1 MSDDLKKFGL
11 TRGEVKLQLTKEEDV
26 KEYPGRKNIRELVEK
41 GFTWSD
47 RIGELP
53 HMVIWGDIGAGK
65 THLLHYVRRKFRD
78 KTDFDIKVVEF
89 IFEPD
94 DKTIVGIYRKI
105 VYGLGKSFVKQLCLD
120 FFEELRKNTD
130 GEGNL
135 LLPTDGTGSLEMER
149 KAFDSKGIGEDL
161 QAIIKF
167 LWVNQNDAGPLN
179 LAWKWFSAEK
189 LTTKDK
195 TELKVNHDT
204 SNESDV
210 GVRLEEIFKMNHL
223 AYSGKNRIVI
233 FADEAD
239 QISKYAKD
247 GESVTALLRKMLE
260 LPSCSVIIAAT
271 STAIDDLFGE
281 QFMAIMR
288 RMALAGFDGSV
299 ELPMFDNQDVDG
311 IYPEI
316 REYVVELLKTLR
328 PQSCSLSDLVKDK
341 KDEDGN
347 SLSEDIFPFTEKAI
361 TRLVE
366 WCNTRT
372 PEYSLHPGRISDALT
387 YGLQTAIGN
396 NKEFVDVDC
405 FN

>member
-1 MSDDLKKFGL
+1 MAVDLEKYGL
-11 TRGEVKLQLTKEEDV
+11 ARGELKLQLTKEEDIS
-26 KEYPGRKNIRELVEK
+26 EYPGRENVRKRIED
-41 GFTWSD
+41 GFKWTE
-47 RIGELP
+47 RLGKRP
-53 HMVIWGDIGAGK
+53 HLLIWGDMGSGK
-65 THLLHYVRRKFRD
+65 THLLYYVRHKFKD
-78 KTDFDIKVVEF
+78 NPDDIKLVEF
-89 IFEPD
+89 EFEPD
-94 DKTIVGIYRKI
+94 DKSVISIYRKI
-105 VYGLGKSFVKQLCLD
+105 VYGLTKSFVKQLCID
-120 FFEELRKNTD
+120 FYNELKKNVDED
-130 GEGNL
+130 GKL
-135 LLPTDGTGSLEMER
+135 LLPQDGTGTLDKER
-149 KAFDSKGIGEDL
+149 KVFEDVGIGEDL
-161 QAIIKF
+161 QTIIKF
-167 LWVNQNDAGPLN
+167 LVINQNDSRPIN

-189 LTTKDK
+189 LTSKDK
-195 TELKVNHDT
+195 DMLKVNHDT

-260 LPSCSVIIAAT
+260 LPSCSVIIGAT

-311 IYPEI
+311 IYPQI
-316 REYVVELLKTLR
+316 REYVVELLKMLT

-347 SLSEDIFPFTEKAI
+347 TLPEDIFPFTEKAI
-361 TRLVE
+361 TVIPE
-366 WCNTRT
+366 WCSTRS
-372 PEYSLHPGRISDALT
+372 PEYALFPGRISDALT
-387 YGLQTAIGN
+387 QGLQRALDT
-396 NKEFVDVDC
+396 NKEFVDADC
-405 FN
+405 FT